1 MYDIDSIF
9 VKVKHVFWPQFAV
22 DLSCS
27 FSVKR
32 FLRFLLATIDFEAD
46 GSCFCLFNKH

>member
-1 MYDIDSIF
+1 MYDTDSIF
-9 VKVKHVFWPQFAV
+9 LKVRLVFWPHFAV

-27 FSVKR
+27 FSVKG
-32 FLRFLLATIDFEAD
+32 FLRFLLARIDFEAD